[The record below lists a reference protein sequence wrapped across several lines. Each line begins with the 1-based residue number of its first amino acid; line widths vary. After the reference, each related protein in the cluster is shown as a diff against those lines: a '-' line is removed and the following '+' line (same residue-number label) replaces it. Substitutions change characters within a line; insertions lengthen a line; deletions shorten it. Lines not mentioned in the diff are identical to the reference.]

1 MNDRLLSF
9 LGLCKRAGYLI
20 SGADTVVR
28 TVKDKKALL
37 VLTANDFSDNSLKN
51 VEKAAVQYGVPI
63 RTLKHNKDALSFA
76 PAQVTRRYRP
86 NPRRL
91 RCRYAIATM
100 PAETPVLYAM
110 PAAAARMG

>member
-51 VEKAAVQYGVPI
+51 IEKAAVQYGVPI

-76 PAQVTRRYRP
+76 LGKHCGVICVTDKGFADKI
-86 NPRRL
+86 L
-91 RCRYAIATM
+91 TLM
-100 PAETPVLYAM
+100 SEE
-110 PAAAARMG
+110 